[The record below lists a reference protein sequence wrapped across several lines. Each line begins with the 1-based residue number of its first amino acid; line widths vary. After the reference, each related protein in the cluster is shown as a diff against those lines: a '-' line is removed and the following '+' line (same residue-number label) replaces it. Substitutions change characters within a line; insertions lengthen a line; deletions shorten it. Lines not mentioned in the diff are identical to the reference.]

1 VKRVTSAEWLDTDA
15 GTAAEVDLS
24 LDDLRRINRWFGGI
38 ATTRALVEHVAL
50 RLGTRSLSLLEVAAG
65 SGDVTQAVRED
76 LGRKHIQ
83 IKTVLLDR
91 AYSHLRNG
99 APAVVSDAL
108 ALPFSDASFDL
119 VSCGLFAHHLSPD
132 QLIQFVNDGLRV
144 ARVAVLVNDLVRS
157 PAHLAL
163 VYAGLPLYR
172 SRMTRHD
179 SVASVRQAYTT
190 GEMQELL
197 GRTAA
202 KRIEI
207 RRCYLFRMGAV
218 AWNMMAGA

>member
-24 LDDLRRINRWFGGI
+24 LGDLRRINRWFGGI

-65 SGDVTQAVRED
+65 SGDVAQAVRED
-76 LGRKHIQ
+76 LRRKHIQ

-99 APAVVSDAL
+99 APTVVSDAL

-218 AWNMMAGA
+218 AWNGMAGA

>member
-24 LDDLRRINRWFGGI
+24 LGDLRRINRWFGGI

-76 LGRKHIQ
+76 LRRKHIQ